1 MLSWLAC
8 ELDQDI
14 MTAPKKTLVFHIG
27 DHKTGSTAIQS
38 AFAQA
43 QVSLGDRSVFYPAKL
58 AHNYLKQHCNAYAAP
73 HATGGR
79 KKAIAVF
86 RKLAARVRE
95 SDADFSLISAEEME
109 WVDPEVLHDIITRYF
124 ADTVDEIHVIA
135 YVRPHA
141 ARLLSSFAERTK
153 LGIPHILSGTLD
165 TLFEETLERRRFHYE
180 PRFST
185 WRRLFGDQFTL
196 RPMIREHLDQ
206 GDVVKDFIRHAFAT
220 HDFQITGVG
229 AANASLD
236 LEDLMRLKVLQR
248 HLLEHRNQPRFRHML
263 GWEFSRILATLPAPQ
278 TQTKLRLH
286 RSLAE
291 RLHTTYLADAQAM
304 DQSFFDRAPLLENA
318 LTGAL
323 EAAVDTPQSVE
334 PADYLPP
341 SDLRSLAV
349 LSKVICG
356 MLENDGQDWPDFL
369 HAKRTKETQ
378 KIARANKS

>member
-1 MLSWLAC
+1 
-8 ELDQDI
+8 

-38 AFAQA
+38 TFAQA
-43 QVSLGDRSVFYPAKL
+43 QVSLSDRSVFYPARL
-58 AHNYLKQHCNAYAAP
+58 AHNYLKQHCDAYVAPNAPGA
-73 HATGGR
+73 R

-86 RKLAARVRE
+86 RKLATRIRE
-95 SDADFSLISAEEME
+95 TDADFSLISAEEME
-109 WVDPEVLHDIITRYF
+109 WVDPEILHDIITRYF
-124 ADTVDEIHVIA
+124 ADTADEIHVIA

-165 TLFEETLERRRFHYE
+165 TLFEDTLAQRRFHYE

-185 WRRLFGDQFTL
+185 WRRLFGDRFTL
-196 RPMIREHLDQ
+196 RPMIREHLYQ

-220 HDFQITGVG
+220 HDFQITGAG

-248 HLLEHRNQPRFRHML
+248 HLLEHRNQPRYRHML

-278 TQTKLRLH
+278 TQTRTKLRLH
-286 RSLAE
+286 RSLGE
-291 RLHTTYLADAQAM
+291 KLHATYLADARAM

-323 EAAVDTPQSVE
+323 KAAADTPQSVE

-341 SDLRSLAV
+341 SELRSLAV

-356 MLENDGQDWPDFL
+356 MLENDGQDWPEFL
-369 HAKRTKETQ
+369 HAKRIKETQ
-378 KIARANKS
+378 KNARANKS